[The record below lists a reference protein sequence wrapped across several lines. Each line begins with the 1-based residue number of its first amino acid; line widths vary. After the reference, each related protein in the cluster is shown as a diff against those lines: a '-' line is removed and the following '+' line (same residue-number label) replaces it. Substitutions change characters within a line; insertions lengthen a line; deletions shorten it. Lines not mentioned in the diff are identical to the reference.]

1 MESGR
6 LQARKNRETKAN
18 RDGTEPAGRPGPVR
32 RYRQKSREEYSAGDS
47 IHKKTRQRRKPRRGR
62 PGANDGGETANGDG
76 DGGFRDHSC
85 RKGMRAA
92 SERARNQ
99 SGAQGNGTKQACFYR
114 MDRMGGGQKRTAA
127 GPGFICLRRAFA
139 RAARFDG
146 RRDPAQSRPCENV

>member
-18 RDGTEPAGRPGPVR
+18 RDGTEPAGRPGPIC

-62 PGANDGGETANGDG
+62 PGANDGDG
-76 DGGFRDHSC
+76 GGFRDHSC